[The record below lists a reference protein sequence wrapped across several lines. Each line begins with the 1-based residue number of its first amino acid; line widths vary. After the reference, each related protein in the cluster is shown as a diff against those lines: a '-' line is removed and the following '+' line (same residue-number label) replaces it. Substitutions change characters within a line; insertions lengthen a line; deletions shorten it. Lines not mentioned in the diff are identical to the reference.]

1 MATLSVSSPSPA
13 NSEFISY
20 EEAEQQLLYESL
32 VKIDEETE
40 VLSIHRL
47 TQEAFYY
54 FMDDKQKLQAFNAA
68 WQILAHAFPKRDLG
82 RMMFD
87 QWRTCQQII
96 RHVDVLS
103 AKSVE
108 LRSIGLDVQE
118 SAWAVL
124 LSDAAW

>member
-1 MATLSVSSPSPA
+1 MQPHLTSV
-13 NSEFISY
+13 SY

-40 VLSIHRL
+40 ILSIHRL
-47 TQEAFYY
+47 TQEAFFY
-54 FMDDKQKLQAFNAA
+54 FMDDKQRLQAFDAA

-87 QWRTCQQII
+87 QWRTCQQLI

-118 SAWAVL
+118 PAWAIL